1 MSSLI
6 QSMMPRLPS
15 GSSLERAKNCPG
27 SFHAIPVDST
37 TEAAL
42 TGTANHERVEISLD
56 LGNIDQVP
64 KSAMVYVEDHLRAG
78 LIETEV
84 AYALDVETGEV
95 RKLGT
100 KLGRNYPATNENEIR
115 LTVDLVGPGVV
126 GDWKS
131 RTRVTKAENNLQIGA
146 GVYCAWVLQGKPE
159 RMVGFLSYLSD
170 GYTDAAEFDF
180 FKMVGLL
187 EELRSIV
194 RRVKSWTKERG
205 LHEGDWCKYCPAWTT
220 CEPKKALIAY
230 TVNGLAEGAIL
241 AAINAGNIAGAHE
254 LLKSAEDALER
265 VARVVKEGVFR
276 EFEKGTPVQ
285 LSSGK
290 RLVVV
295 QESRNSMDQAAV
307 KKVFAE
313 LGEEVPMKKSTFD
326 KVVERV

>member
-56 LGNIDQVP
+56 LGNLDQVP
-64 KSAMVYVEDHLRAG
+64 KSAMTYIDEHLRAG

-180 FKMVGLL
+180 FKIVGLL

-220 CEPKKALIAY
+220 CEPKMALIRGISSEKVCAEI
-230 TVNGLAEGAIL
+230 EGALQDGDIAL
-241 AAINAGNIAGAHE
+241 AWK
-254 LLKSAEDALER
+254 LLKNAEDALER
-265 VARVVKEGVFR
+265 ISRVVKEGVVQN
-276 EFEKGTPVQ
+276 FERGTPVQ
-285 LSSGK
+285 LVSGK